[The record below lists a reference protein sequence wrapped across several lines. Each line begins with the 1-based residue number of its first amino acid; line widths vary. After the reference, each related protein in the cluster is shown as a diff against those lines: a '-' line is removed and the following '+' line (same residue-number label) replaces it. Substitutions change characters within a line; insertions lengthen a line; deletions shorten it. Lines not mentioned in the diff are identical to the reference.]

1 MESSQLY
8 FHSLGSDYGTDQP
21 DLPSAKRKAFLSPLL
36 TPFTRLVLALA
47 FPRGLIL
54 LSFPSHQSNSFSF
67 FATRVS
73 LRQPL
78 QITLPSAAPALAI

>member
-1 MESSQLY
+1 MSYTSILLASY
-8 FHSLGSDYGTDQP
+8 YGTDHP
-21 DLPSAKRKAFLSPLL
+21 SLPSAKRKAFLSPLL
-36 TPFTRLVLALA
+36 TPFTLLRLALA

-54 LSFPSHQSNSFSF
+54 HSLPAHQSDLFSF

-78 QITLPSAAPALAI
+78 